1 MEKEQILQELYRK
14 YIAPTCRRREH
25 LIGVEIE
32 MPVVNLAKE
41 AVDFSV
47 VHALTA
53 AFCERFGFRTIGV
66 DDDGCVNAAQN
77 PENGDILS
85 YDCSYN
91 NLELSFGAERS
102 LNEIHGRFVEYYT
115 FIEAFLGH
123 SNYTLT
129 GMGVNPYRQYNRN
142 VPIPNGRYRMLFHH
156 LHSYRNYPG
165 LLDFHPYPAFG
176 TFASASQVQLDV
188 DFERLPQTL
197 NVMERLEPLKA
208 LLFSNSVLPEYD
220 PDLLC
225 CRDLFWEK
233 STHGLNPRNIGMY
246 GREFHTADEVLDY
259 IAGTSIYCVERGD
272 RYINFPPMV
281 ITDYLQSDA
290 VEGEYFDGTGYRSV
304 TVRPKPEDLAYLR
317 TFKFEDLTF
326 RGTIEFRSSCNQPIG
341 EALTIAA
348 FHLGLMERVDELQ
361 AILDADRAVYNRGLS
376 PARLRQ
382 LFVRRNLPECLDED
396 AVYALL
402 GKVTDLAREGL
413 VSRKYGEERFLEPLY
428 GRILN
433 HTNPARTMMDALENG
448 APIEEFITE
457 YAKIS

>member
-14 YIAPTCRRREH
+14 YIAPTCRQREH

-32 MPVVNLAKE
+32 LPIVNLNRE
-41 AVDFSV
+41 AVDFRI
-47 VHALTA
+47 VHSLTA
-53 AFCERFGFRTIGV
+53 AFCEQFGFRVTGI
-66 DDDGCVNAAQN
+66 DDEGHTNAAQN
-77 PENGDILS
+77 PENRDILS

-102 LNEIHGRFVEYYT
+102 LNEVHERFTAYYT
-115 FIEAFLGH
+115 FIEAFLVR

-156 LHSYRNYPG
+156 LHSYESYAG
-165 LLDFHPYPAFG
+165 QMDFHPYPAFG

-188 DFERLPQTL
+188 DFEHLPQTL
-197 NVMERLEPLKA
+197 NVMEKLEPLKA
-208 LLFSNSVLPEYD
+208 LLFSNSILPDYD

-246 GREFHTADEVLDY
+246 DTEFRSADDVLDY

-272 RYINFPPMV
+272 KYINFPPV
-281 ITDYLQSDA
+281 RITDYLQSEA
-290 VEGEYFDGTGYRSV
+290 VEGEYFDGNGYQSI
-304 TVRPKPEDLAYLR
+304 TVRPEPEDLAYLR

-326 RGTIEFRSSCNQPIG
+326 RGTVEFRSSCNQPIRD
-341 EALTIAA
+341 ALTIAA
-348 FHLGLMERVDELQ
+348 FHLGLMGRLDALQ
-361 AILDADRAVYNRGLS
+361 ALLDGDTALYNRGYS
-376 PARLRQ
+376 PARLRN
-382 LFVRRNLPECLDED
+382 LMVRRRLPEFVDAD

-402 GKVTDLAREGL
+402 EQVVDLAREGL
-413 VSRKYGEERFLEPLY
+413 EERQYGEARFLEPLY
-428 GRILN
+428 ERIRGR
-433 HTNPARTMMDALENG
+433 TNPARTMLTALEHG
-448 APIEEFITE
+448 AAVEDFIRQ

>member
-1 MEKEQILQELYRK
+1 MEKEQILQELYKK
-14 YIAPTCRRREH
+14 YIAPTCRMREH

-32 MPVVNLAKE
+32 LPIVNLNKA
-41 AVDFSV
+41 AVDFTV
-47 VHALTA
+47 VHSLTA
-53 AFCERFGFRTIGV
+53 EFCEKYGFSVTGV
-66 DDDGCVNAAQN
+66 DDDGHTNAAQN
-77 PENGDILS
+77 PENRDILS

-115 FIEAFLGH
+115 FIEKVLAR

-156 LHSYRNYPG
+156 LHSYDNYSG
-165 LLDFHPYPAFG
+165 QLDFHPYPAFG

-188 DFERLPQTL
+188 DYDRLPQTL
-197 NVMERLEPLKA
+197 NIMEQLEPLKA

-246 GREFHTADEVLDY
+246 GVEFQSADDVLDY
-259 IAGTSIYCVERGD
+259 IADTSIYCVERGD
-272 RYINFPPMV
+272 KYINFAP
-281 ITDYLQSDA
+281 IGIIDYLQSDA
-290 VEGEYFDGTGYRSV
+290 VEGEYFDGAGYRTI
-304 TVRPKPEDLAYLR
+304 TVHPVLEDIAYLR

-326 RGTIEFRSSCNQPIG
+326 RGTVEFRSACNQPIG

-348 FHLGLMERVDELQ
+348 FHLGLVER
-361 AILDADRAVYNRGLS
+361 LDALQTLLEADKSLYHRGCS
-376 PARLRQ
+376 PAEL
-382 LFVRRNLPECLDED
+382 RNLLVKRPLPAFVDED
-396 AVYALL
+396 AVYGLL
-402 GKVTDLAREGL
+402 EKVVDLAREGL
-413 VSRKYGEERFLEPLY
+413 EARALGEERFLEPLY
-428 GRILN
+428 GRIRGR
-433 HTNPARTMMDALENG
+433 TNPARTMLTALENG
-448 APIEEFITE
+448 APIEELITR